1 MKWLK
6 FAFRNVLRNRRRSLV
21 TIALIAVG
29 AAAILATQ
37 GFSHH
42 TNEMIL
48 ERTVNSSGG
57 IIVSHPDFFERDEEK
72 VLEMGLADY
81 PSLISSLKADSRI
94 KHVLPTIRFNGMVS
108 NGDKTVI
115 FYGVAHDA
123 TYFHREDAEIK
134 FVSGTH
140 LSMNPNPDKESEI
153 ILGKDLAKSLSVS
166 VGDSLTLLSTTSSG
180 VLNAIDFTVVG
191 TVDVGVNQLNKSL
204 IYTHISDTQEL
215 LDTDKIHTLSIH
227 LYDFAQIPSLLT
239 ELQQNYP
246 DLGITPW
253 SDHAETYNKVKDVF
267 GSIFGVIGVIVF
279 IMVAFSVSNTM
290 SQAVVERTREIGT
303 MGALGT
309 SKMLIV
315 TNFIMEALIIG
326 AIGVAIGVVLAFIA
340 GFGLDVFN
348 AQMPPGPG
356 FTNPYPLRLLIS
368 ISLIIDTLIS
378 LLIACFLASW
388 FAASRGVKKPIVEAL
403 THV

>member
-1 MKWLK
+1 MKWFK
-6 FAFRNVLRNRRRSLV
+6 FALRNVLRNRRRSLV

-42 TNEMIL
+42 TNKMIL
-48 ERTVNSSGG
+48 ERTINSTGG
-57 IIVSHPDFFERDEEK
+57 IIISHADFFKRDEEK
-72 VLEMGLADY
+72 ALEMGLSDY
-81 PSLISSLKADSRI
+81 PSIISSLKANSSI
-94 KHVLPTIRFNGMVS
+94 KHVLPSIHFNGMIS

-115 FYGVAHDA
+115 FYGIGRNAL
-123 TYFHREDAEIK
+123 YFHRDDAEIN
-134 FVSGTH
+134 FVSGVP
-140 LSMNPNPDKESEI
+140 LSMKPDPNKEPEI
-153 ILGKDLAKSLSVS
+153 ILGKDLAKSLKAA
-166 VGDSLTLLSTTSSG
+166 VGDSLTLMSTTANG
-180 VLNAIDFTVVG
+180 TLNAIDFTVVG
-191 TVDVGVNQLNKSL
+191 TVDAGINQLNKTL

-215 LDTDKIHTLSIH
+215 LDTDKIHTLSIYLH
-227 LYDFAQIPSLLT
+227 DFAQIPILLT
-239 ELQQNYP
+239 ELQQKRP

-253 SDHAETYNKVKDVF
+253 SDHAETYNKVKKMF
-267 GSIFGVIGVIVF
+267 GSIFGVMGIIVF

-309 SKMLIV
+309 SKILII
-315 TNFIMEALIIG
+315 TNFIIEALIIG
-326 AIGVAIGVVLAFIA
+326 AIGVAIGIILAFMA
-340 GFGLDVFN
+340 GFGLEILN

-368 ISLIIDTLIS
+368 ASLIIDTLIS
-378 LLIACFLASW
+378 LLVACFLASW